1 MTAKPAPSNET
12 AISGQRSLLGGLRF
26 KATGIAILLGTL
38 PVLAVGTAAYQIVK
52 SETGEQVEELQQSL
66 AIDLRSKVNVFMRDR
81 YGDIQTMANLDIFTD
96 PKLRDIATV
105 ADKEAALERL
115 LVAYPVYNSIGL
127 FDRDGEVIA
136 QTAGKYL
143 GNHNDR
149 LYVQE
154 ALAKDGPVLSQ
165 PLISTSSGI
174 FSIYAAAP
182 IKDKVSGETIGYIR
196 SRVPVSIFEEFT
208 SNLGASENSD
218 YFLINRDGNV
228 FFGPEGE
235 YLVQTNSRGAEAG
248 SEATSEFTARAAQ
261 EFFPEL
267 QQLQASTQ
275 AGSILGTSPADGESQ
290 LISYVP
296 PQALAGLP
304 ELGWSVALATD
315 TDIAFAAQQQLL
327 RTLVGGTALAAVVVA
342 LVAVILA
349 DRATRPILSAT
360 ETVTQLGQGQL
371 AARVEVRGEDE
382 VAQLGANINQMAAR
396 IQTLVTE
403 IESSNAAEIQQQN
416 ELLQADV
423 GHILD
428 VVSAVEEGDLTIK
441 AEVSDRATGLVSD
454 TLNRLIEELGRV
466 LAEFAEA
473 AQQVSYRA
481 NQQKK
486 LTGTVTENALQ
497 QAQAV
502 ARVLEL
508 NEQVERAA
516 GNSEAQVRQTSASLQ
531 DLEVTVNDG
540 QGAIAALN
548 EGITV
553 LEQGSNRIVQQMKA
567 LGEFV
572 GLTDRFVHD
581 QSQIASLT
589 QVLAMNASLVA
600 ARASEQRDPDQ
611 FIVVAREFES
621 IASQVGELA
630 RQTND
635 GLVNLEQQSAQ
646 IHNAVATIDASVQG
660 LGELVREFTGGVE
673 QSSRVFGNVRT
684 VTQAALQT
692 GEAVAQANQDITR
705 ATQATTSVVGDIAN
719 RADKTV
725 QLAQNTQAQ
734 SEQMDNLSVQLRD
747 RIEFFRLPVD
757 ALPATLPA
765 EDLVA
770 EAEMAIDVP
779 AQEVDRATTDTAT
792 DAEFALS

>member
-1 MTAKPAPSNET
+1 MTATHPS
-12 AISGQRSLLGGLRF
+12 QLLQGRRPWRGLRF

-454 TLNRLIEELGRV
+454 TLNRLIEELGRTLSAVVSTADQVNQRTLEVGAVAATTAQRAQAQTRSVGKVQALMENVDALSQDTTVQTATADAVLQQMQAAVAEGQRELGAITGGITTLQTGANQIAQRSQALTDFVDLAAQFTRDQKRVAALTRV
-466 LAEFAEA
+466 LA
-473 AQQVSYRA
+473 
-481 NQQKK
+481 
-486 LTGTVTENALQ
+486 L
-497 QAQAV
+497 
-502 ARVLEL
+502 
-508 NEQVERAA
+508 
-516 GNSEAQVRQTSASLQ
+516 
-531 DLEVTVNDG
+531 
-540 QGAIAALN
+540 
-548 EGITV
+548 
-553 LEQGSNRIVQQMKA
+553 
-567 LGEFV
+567 
-572 GLTDRFVHD
+572 
-581 QSQIASLT
+581 
-589 QVLAMNASLVA
+589 NASMLA
-600 ARASEQRDPDQ
+600 SRASGQQDPRQ
-611 FIVVAREFES
+611 FASIVREFETIS
-621 IASQVGELA
+621 KQVNDLAVETSQGLTGLKQRSEQVQTVVSGLDSDVREIGEIVGAFAQEAGQSRQAFDRVRQATEQVAQVSQQIAQSSQEIAAAAQTTLQSVQEIATSA
-630 RQTND
+630 RDT
-635 GLVNLEQQSAQ
+635 EQQ
-646 IHNAVATIDASVQG
+646 ASITQEQLSFMEQTVSSLQ
-660 LGELVREFTGGVE
+660 ELVQFFHLEAPAKVP
-673 QSSRVFGNVRT
+673 SL
-684 VTQAALQT
+684 AAT
-692 GEAVAQANQDITR
+692 E
-705 ATQATTSVVGDIAN
+705 
-719 RADKTV
+719 K
-725 QLAQNTQAQ
+725 
-734 SEQMDNLSVQLRD
+734 
-747 RIEFFRLPVD
+747 
-757 ALPATLPA
+757 
-765 EDLVA
+765 
-770 EAEMAIDVP
+770 
-779 AQEVDRATTDTAT
+779 
-792 DAEFALS
+792 